1 MKFVKKFQLMFYF
14 LLALCLVVTSCAPK
28 YKKPRPILKK
38 ANANQ
43 FAPLRKKI
51 ALLTF
56 FNESPY
62 GGDDIAISASEELR
76 LELSRTGEF
85 VMDHSGEGLFGS
97 SKEIYSGGGIKL
109 VQLNKKAKLSGLNFV
124 LFGRIKEARVRTKQD
139 EIGVV
144 REAKS
149 FAEVSLEIRVFDV
162 MANKEIFNETF
173 EANVDDSQYKF
184 FKADEQEGL
193 SARQELL
200 RYSVR
205 VASRKAIPKMLE
217 LGSKLDWTGRV
228 AKIVGSKIYLNA
240 GKESGLNIG
249 DILRVMTEGREI
261 YDPETG
267 ALIGMSK
274 GEVKGTIEVIDYF
287 GPDGA
292 IAILHSGG
300 SVTEGDFIQLY

>member
-1 MKFVKKFQLMFYF
+1 MKWLS
-14 LLALCLVVTSCAPK
+14 LTLCLFITLSCSLFPK
-28 YKKPRPILKK
+28 HKRPRPTHKK

-43 FAPLRKKI
+43 FAPIRKKI

-62 GGDDIAISASEELR
+62 GGEDIAISASEEMR

-85 VMDHSGEGLFGS
+85 VLDHTGEGIFGS
-97 SKEIYSGGGIKL
+97 SKEIYSGGGVKL

-124 LFGRIKEARVRTKQD
+124 LFGRIKEARVRTKKD

-144 REAKS
+144 RENKS
-149 FAEVSLEIRVFDV
+149 FAEVAIEMRVFDV

-184 FKADEQEGL
+184 FKADEEEGL

-205 VASRKAIPKMLE
+205 VAVRKSIPRVME
-217 LGSKLDWTGRV
+217 LGTKLDWTGRV

-240 GKESGLNIG
+240 GKDSGLNVG

-261 YDPETG
+261 FDPETG

-274 GEVKGTIEVIDYF
+274 GEVKGTLEIIDYF

>member
-1 MKFVKKFQLMFYF
+1 MNKLICFVLIF
-14 LLALCLVVTSCAPK
+14 LLQACANPFAPK
-28 YKKPRPILKK
+28 PKKLPRSADRKVK
-38 ANANQ
+38 NAQ
-43 FAPLRKKI
+43 FAPLKKKV
-51 ALLTF
+51 ALLAF
-56 FNESPY
+56 YNESPY
-62 GGDDIAISASEELR
+62 GGDDLSISATEEVR

-85 VMDHSGEGLFGS
+85 VIDPTAEGIFGT
-97 SKEIYSGGGIKL
+97 SKEVYSGGGVKL
-109 VQLNKKAKLSGLNFV
+109 VQLTRKAKLSGLNFV
-124 LFGRIKEARVRTKQD
+124 LFGRITQARVRTKTD
-139 EIGVV
+139 EIGLV

-162 MANKEIFNETF
+162 MAQKEIFTDTF
-173 EANVDDSQYKF
+173 EASVDDSQFKF
-184 FKADEQEGL
+184 FKSDEESNLTQ
-193 SARQELL
+193 RQELL

-205 VASRKAIPKMLE
+205 VAARKSIPKVME

-228 AKIVGSKIYLNA
+228 AKIIGSKIYVNA
-240 GKESGLNIG
+240 GRESGLNVG
-249 DILRVMTEGREI
+249 DILKVMTEGREI

-274 GEVKGTIEVIDYF
+274 GDVKGTLEIIDYF